1 MEALVNSARDNL
13 TIEIDS
19 IYAMKTCM
27 EWMDA
32 RAAAGLPPVRFVKV
46 KGHAKGKRPL
56 NDAADDRA
64 TCASGQVKS
73 AQAVGPWSG
82 EGMLIGARR

>member
-1 MEALVNSARDNL
+1 M
-13 TIEIDS
+13 
-19 IYAMKTCM
+19 TCM

-32 RAAAGLPPVRFVKV
+32 RAAAGLPPVKV
-46 KGHAKGKRPL
+46 KGHAKGKHSL
-56 NDAADDRA
+56 NAAADDRA

-82 EGMLIGARR
+82 DGMLIGARR